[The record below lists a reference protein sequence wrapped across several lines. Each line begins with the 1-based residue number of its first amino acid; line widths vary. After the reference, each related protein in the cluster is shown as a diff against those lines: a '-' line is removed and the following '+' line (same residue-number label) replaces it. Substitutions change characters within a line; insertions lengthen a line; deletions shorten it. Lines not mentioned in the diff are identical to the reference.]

1 MWAFPV
7 SVSRGWYREERGNGW
22 GVFFRDISFTEL
34 VPLRSMDDASVFA
47 KFGYGGADRCG
58 AHATL
63 CAQLLHGDGTIEL
76 GEGGANPSGWGVF
89 RRRFCGADFDVPGIH
104 QCEGEAGVLL
114 EKFERDV
121 VARWGGAVFGGEG
134 QLFAAAAHVE
144 VGVAPAMEFAG
155 AAQGLA
161 GTR

>member
-1 MWAFPV
+1 MRAFPV

-22 GVFFRDISFTEL
+22 GVFFCDISFTEL
-34 VPLRSMDDASVFA
+34 VTLRSVDDASVFA
-47 KFGYGGADRCG
+47 KLGYSGADRCG
-58 AHATL
+58 AHAAV
-63 CAQLLHGDGTIEL
+63 CAQLLHGDGMIEL
-76 GEGGANPSGWGVF
+76 GQGGADASGWGSF
-89 RRRFCGADFDVPGIH
+89 RRRFCGAGFDVSGIH
-104 QCEGEAGVLL
+104 QGEGEAGVLL
-114 EKFERDV
+114 QKFEGDV
-121 VARWGGAVFGGEG
+121 VAGWGGAVFGGEG